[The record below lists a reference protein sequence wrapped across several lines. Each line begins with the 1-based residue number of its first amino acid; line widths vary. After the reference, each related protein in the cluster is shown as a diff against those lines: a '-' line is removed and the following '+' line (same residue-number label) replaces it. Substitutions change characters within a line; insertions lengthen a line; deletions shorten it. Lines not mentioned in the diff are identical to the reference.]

1 MKYPIS
7 EDDLI
12 TLRKAKFDMEN
23 LNWTIKV
30 VNIAGNSLEAG
41 VKKIPQKYLQIIQTV
56 TQKALLGIIKTNL
69 LTISKKRKI
78 SKPSRNTYKAIL
90 TGSGAISGFFGT
102 TSGYGTA
109 IFISEITITTKFL
122 MRTIMDIAR
131 SEGEDIYSLEGQLE
145 CLQVFA
151 LGGQSK
157 DDDGTETSYYVTRS
171 ALSSSLKKI
180 SASGLKK
187 AINTIVK
194 SFSVLGSNA
203 ITVFISKIAARL
215 SILITEK
222 FVAQAVPVIGA
233 IGGGSLNF
241 VFVNHF
247 QKMAKAHFSI
257 RRLER
262 KYGQDIVKSAYE
274 EIKTDKI

>member
-1 MKYPIS
+1 MKYTIS

-69 LTISKKRKI
+69 LTISKKREI
-78 SKPSRNTYKAIL
+78 SKPSRNTYKAIV

-180 SASGLKK
+180 SASGIKK

-194 SFSVLGSNA
+194 SVSVLGSNA

-262 KYGQDIVKSAYE
+262 KYGQDIVMIAYE
-274 EIKTDKI
+274 EIKTDKL

>member
-180 SASGLKK
+180 SASGIKK

-194 SFSVLGSNA
+194 SVSVLGSNA

-262 KYGQDIVKSAYE
+262 KYGQDIVMIACE